1 MRDPKEHLSLREA
14 SDALGISEV
23 SARRWIKSGK
33 LKAYQPGRKYL
44 VPVSAV
50 EELLEIT
57 KPPKAPAPLPL
68 EFGEQHGASEQPE
81 DDGLGAKEWERR
93 RSKITGLTLEATELR
108 KIWAKELQGGGLAEH
123 RAMEISFAITGVL
136 ESAQSPTILGGLER
150 TDKTNAKQVKRLRE
164 ELERLVGLLRLS
176 VKQVTTGIEFKSI
189 IDGVV
194 FEQGSASPV
203 EPAKRIHA

>member
-1 MRDPKEHLSLREA
+1 MKEVRRFRLEKGWNQNELAFHADLAPSVISLVETGRREPNA
-14 SDALGISEV
+14 TTLRKLADALGVDIPDLFERGDS
-23 SARRWIKSGK
+23 
-33 LKAYQPGRKYL
+33 
-44 VPVSAV
+44 
-50 EELLEIT
+50 
-57 KPPKAPAPLPL
+57 PKAS
-68 EFGEQHGASEQPE
+68 ASSPE
-81 DDGLGAKEWERR
+81 VFGAKEWERR

-123 RAMEISFAITGVL
+123 RAIEISFAISGVL

-150 TDKTNAKQVKRLRE
+150 TNKADAKQVKRLRE

-203 EPAKRIHA
+203 ETTKRIHA